1 MNLLNQEPMKT
12 MKLIAHS
19 ALILLGMLPVLG
31 AEEETERP
39 LEVSNYSYLGA
50 RYSYRDLRARPVGE
64 SPRSGNLQEGSVTLS
79 KEWTLHS
86 DSNGSVGVVVAPTVA
101 YGVASYPGF
110 EDSVSVMDFG
120 GRVGV
125 KLNGPAGKDSKSPL
139 TLLLFT
145 DASWQRDDVQGLDH
159 VYGTGLELGFQIAYQ
174 FTGRV
179 GAALEYKYVGLS
191 DITRVENFGSNELR
205 LMGLFGLTKSLGLE
219 LGAVMSVDRGDY
231 QALGGFIGL
240 RRGF

>member
-1 MNLLNQEPMKT
+1 MNLLDEQLMKT
-12 MKLIAHS
+12 MKLIAHT
-19 ALILLGMLPVLG
+19 ALIMLGTLTVLG
-31 AEEETERP
+31 ADEDAENP
-39 LEVSNYSYLGA
+39 LEIGNYSYLGA

-64 SPRSGNLQEGSVTLS
+64 SAQTGTVQEGSVTLS

-86 DSNGSVGVVVAPTVA
+86 DANGSVGVVLAPTVT
-101 YGVASYPGF
+101 YGVASYPGA

-120 GRVGV
+120 GRAGV
-125 KLNGPAGKDSKSPL
+125 KLNGPSGRENRSPL

-159 VYGTGLELGFQIAYQ
+159 TYGIGLDLGFQVAYQ
-174 FTGRV
+174 FTQRI
-179 GAALEYKYVGLS
+179 GAAVEYKYTGLS
-191 DITRVENFGSNELR
+191 DVTRVENFSSNELR
-205 LMGLFGLTKSLGLE
+205 LFGMFGLTKNLGLE
-219 LGAVMSVDRGDY
+219 LGAILNVDRGDY